1 MDEGRDVHDQ
11 VSRLPG
17 LPSPLDP
24 LVAESFARSQARGS
38 SILNLHLVNAHAPR
52 LWQARI
58 ALAYALRAE
67 CVTPRRYRE
76 LAILRAAQLAR
87 CSYEETHHRPMA
99 EAAGMSQEAVA
110 AIATW
115 TEHRDL
121 FGAPELAI
129 LAWVDQVCSVSG
141 DNEDETFAALA
152 RVFTPGEVVEITA
165 AATTYYA
172 GGLFIRALSVQND
185 PAHLHAAPG

>member
-1 MDEGRDVHDQ
+1 MDRERDVHEQ

-17 LPSPLDP
+17 LPKPLDP
-24 LVAESFARSQARGS
+24 LVAESFAHSAARGS

-58 ALAYALRAE
+58 ALAYAIRAE
-67 CVTPRRYRE
+67 CETPRRYRE

-87 CSYEETHHRPMA
+87 CSYEESHHRPMA
-99 EAAGMSQEAVA
+99 EAAGMTPGAID

-121 FGAPELAI
+121 FSPAELAV
-129 LAWVDQVCSVSG
+129 LAWVDQVCSLAADVEEG
-141 DNEDETFAALA
+141 AFAALA
-152 RVFTPGEVVEITA
+152 SEFAPGEIVEITA

-172 GGLFIRALSVQND
+172 GGLYIRALSVEDD

>member
-67 CVTPRRYRE
+67 CETPRRYRE
-76 LAILRAAQLAR
+76 LAILRTAQLAR

-99 EAAGMSQEAVA
+99 EAAGMSQA
-110 AIATW
+110 
-115 TEHRDL
+115 
-121 FGAPELAI
+121 
-129 LAWVDQVCSVSG
+129 
-141 DNEDETFAALA
+141 
-152 RVFTPGEVVEITA
+152 PGEVVEITT

-172 GGLFIRALSVQND
+172 GGLYIRALSVQDD
-185 PAHLHAAPG
+185 PAHLHAAPR